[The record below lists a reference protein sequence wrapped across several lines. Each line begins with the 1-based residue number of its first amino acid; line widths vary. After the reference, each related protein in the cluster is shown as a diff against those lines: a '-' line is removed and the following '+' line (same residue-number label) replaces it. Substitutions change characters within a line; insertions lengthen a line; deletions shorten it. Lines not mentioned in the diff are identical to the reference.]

1 MSCSNYPKLSQCYDS
16 RIQYCQ
22 NNGHSINL
30 SQPARLRWS
39 DRDRL
44 SLFSFSSPTRTQI
57 NPERMSLYD
66 AYALWGIDADNE
78 WEAVGGF
85 RRKPL
90 YVNGVKLGYT
100 NADEG
105 WELLL
110 LLGKYLGEATYGK
123 LPDTSNMSASV
134 RFIWNRLHTG
144 DNEPIR
150 YKLIG
155 RAKSPEI
162 KRLTDYLTRLRGSL
176 SKKSEQDV
184 IRDIQA
190 FLKTPESKQFL
201 KSEYK
206 GASHPYYGHC
216 YVASQVL
223 YHKLGG
229 DEMGYTVYRMD
240 HEGTSHWFLKN
251 PAGKVLDPTWRQFKT
266 KPDYSKAKRV
276 AFLTKEPSK
285 RAQDMIVLLK

>member
-1 MSCSNYPKLSQCYDS
+1 MIPVFSIAKITDTQSIFLSS
-16 RIQYCQ
+16 
-22 NNGHSINL
+22 
-30 SQPARLRWS
+30 ARLRWS

-57 NPERMSLYD
+57 NPEMTSLTE
-66 AYALWGIDADNE
+66 ALALWGINAHNE

-90 YVNGVKLGYT
+90 YVYGKKLGYV

-110 LLGKYLGEATYGK
+110 LLGEYLEEATYGK
-123 LPDTSNMSASV
+123 LPNTSSMSPSV
-134 RFIWNRLHTG
+134 RFIWNTLHTG

-155 RAKSPEI
+155 KAKSPEI
-162 KRLTDYLTRLRGSL
+162 KRLTEYIKSRGSF
-176 SKKSEQDV
+176 SKKSEKEV
-184 IRDIQA
+184 IREIQA

-201 KSEYK
+201 KPEYK

-223 YHKLGG
+223 YHELGG
-229 DEMGYTVYRMD
+229 EEMGYTVYRMD
-240 HEGTSHWFLKN
+240 HEGSSHWFLKN
-251 PAGKVLDPTWRQFKT
+251 PDGKVLDPTWRQFKT

-285 RAQDMIVLLK
+285 RAEDMRRLL

>member
-1 MSCSNYPKLSQCYDS
+1 MIPVFSIPKITETQ
-16 RIQYCQ
+16 
-22 NNGHSINL
+22 SII
-30 SQPARLRWS
+30 STTARLRWNDDN
-39 DRDRL
+39 DRM
-44 SLFSFSSPTRTQI
+44 SLFSLSPPTPTPI
-57 NPERMSLYD
+57 IPERTSLND
-66 AYALWGIDADNE
+66 AYALWGINAHNE
-78 WEAVGGF
+78 WEVVRGF

-90 YVNGVKLGYT
+90 YVNGVKLGFV

-110 LLGKYLGEATYGK
+110 LLGKYLGEDTYGK
-123 LPDTSNMSASV
+123 FPDTSNMSASV
-134 RFIWNRLHTG
+134 QLIWNRLHVG
-144 DNEPIR
+144 DIEPIR
-150 YKLIG
+150 YTLIG

-162 KRLTDYLTRLRGSL
+162 KRLTDYLTRLKNTRGSL

-190 FLKTPESKQFL
+190 FLKTPESRKFL

-223 YHKLGG
+223 YHELGG
-229 DEMGYTVYRMD
+229 EEMGYTVYRMD
-240 HEGTSHWFLKN
+240 HEGSSHWFLKN
-251 PAGKVLDPTWRQFKT
+251 PDGKVLDPTWRQFKT

-285 RAQDMIVLLK
+285 RAEDMRRLL

>member
-1 MSCSNYPKLSQCYDS
+1 MIPVF
-16 RIQYCQ
+16 
-22 NNGHSINL
+22 SIAKITET
-30 SQPARLRWS
+30 QS
-39 DRDRL
+39 DRNQSLIDTIFLEMQNPISSL
-44 SLFSFSSPTRTQI
+44 SL
-57 NPERMSLYD
+57 ND

-134 RFIWNRLHTG
+134 WFIWNRLHTG

-155 RAKSPEI
+155 RAKRSPEI
-162 KRLTDYLTRLRGSL
+162 KRLTEYLKNLRG
-176 SKKSEQDV
+176 
-184 IRDIQA
+184 
-190 FLKTPESKQFL
+190 
-201 KSEYK
+201 
-206 GASHPYYGHC
+206 
-216 YVASQVL
+216 
-223 YHKLGG
+223 
-229 DEMGYTVYRMD
+229 
-240 HEGTSHWFLKN
+240 
-251 PAGKVLDPTWRQFKT
+251 
-266 KPDYSKAKRV
+266 
-276 AFLTKEPSK
+276 
-285 RAQDMIVLLK
+285 